1 MNWHEFWNSG
11 PMVRSDDPC
20 KQVGR
25 TQNRKNYSTD
35 DIDLLTR
42 RILDFLKADPGK
54 DLLELACG
62 NGMVTHR
69 IAPHFKSVKA
79 VDFSRP
85 LIEQA
90 RKNFARDNVE
100 YAVGDA
106 VELGGEEGR
115 YDAILVYFAFQYFEP
130 AQARV
135 MFSHFQRL
143 LRPGGRILLG
153 EVADGDRV
161 WNFYR
166 GFRGRWRY
174 YTDLLRGTPII
185 GYWWKPAELLQL
197 ADDAGF
203 RLTLSYLPKGFPGHY
218 FRMDAVFERP
228 A

>member
-1 MNWHEFWNSG
+1 MDWREYWNSG
-11 PMVRSDDPC
+11 PMVKSEDPC

-25 TQNRKNYSTD
+25 TQNRQNYSEENINLITA
-35 DIDLLTR
+35 
-42 RILDFLKADPGK
+42 RILDFLQADTTK

-79 VDFSRP
+79 VDFSQP

-106 VELGGEEGR
+106 VELGAEEGR
-115 YDAILVYFAFQYFEP
+115 YDAIMIYFAFQYFQPE
-130 AQARV
+130 QARV

-143 LRPGGRILLG
+143 LKPGGRILLG

-166 GFRGRWRY
+166 GWSGRWRY
-174 YTDLLRGTPII
+174 YTDLIRGKPII
-185 GYWWKPAELLQL
+185 GCWWKPAELLQL
-197 ADDAGF
+197 ADEFGME
-203 RLTLSYLPKGFPGHY
+203 LTLSYHLKGFPGQY
-218 FRMDAVFERP
+218 FRYDALFERP
-228 A
+228 V